1 MENSIFRKSINKAII
16 EEIAFVLEDNH
27 IPFKLVDNEKYFD
40 ATFVNNASKIE
51 YQIMIDRSDFEK
63 AEEIMTDYYSKNM
76 VIPEDYYL
84 KEFSDNELK
93 EIIYKKDEW
102 NEFDYEVAKKLLA
115 ERGIIISDIEI
126 NQINSERL
134 ESLKKNY
141 DKPDDVKNLITFG
154 YIFAVIGCLASF
166 FMGFL
171 LFISYGISLAI
182 LKSKK
187 QLPNGERVYYFN
199 KEDRRHGKRI
209 LMISIV
215 FTVFWTIFFM
225 CKNN

>member
-40 ATFVNNASKIE
+40 ATFVNDASKVE
-51 YQIMIDRSDFEK
+51 YQIMIDRADFDK
-63 AEEIMTDYYSKNM
+63 AEEIMTNYFAQNLE
-76 VIPEDYYL
+76 IPEDYYL
-84 KEFSDNELK
+84 KDFTNDELR

-102 NEFDYEVAKKLLA
+102 SEFDYELAKKLLS
-115 ERGIIISDIEI
+115 ERGIIISENEI
-126 NQINSERL
+126 NQINSDRL

-141 DKPDDVKNLITFG
+141 EKPEDVKNLIILG
-154 YIFAVIGCLASF
+154 YIFSIIGCLASF
-166 FMGFL
+166 FIGFL

-182 LKSKK
+182 LKSMK

-199 KEDRRHGKRI
+199 KQDRRHGKRI
-209 LMISIV
+209 LIISIV
-215 FTVFWTIFFM
+215 FTVFWTILFAY
-225 CKNN
+225 KNN